1 MPQITW
7 WIFPSLNVHMCFVLG
22 KKVGQLHKTH
32 PTVSVSLLDVLTFY
46 QPSLPLGYRW
56 MRKDW
61 EGKALWVVCLSPPP
75 CVVIFRLCGWWMEG
89 RKIVLG
95 RSPFLGQTHCLLCA
109 VKTSSGP
116 NKAWSSGGSLLIY
129 PVVVVGIT
137 HFLCTRFEPPCS
149 HAWWH
154 WFEEFQDGDNGALN
168 QAQRPSEH
176 RALCD
181 RTVDRTPS
189 FQGFS

>member
-22 KKVGQLHKTH
+22 KKAGQLHKTH

-89 RKIVLG
+89 GKIVLG
-95 RSPFLGQTHCLLCA
+95 RPPFLGQTHCLLCA
-109 VKTSSGP
+109 VKTSSRVQQSVVFWGL
-116 NKAWSSGGSLLIY
+116 SSHLPGCGCGHYTLSLHSLWTSLFPCVMALVRRISRWWQRSFKSSAASFWAQSPVWPHGG
-129 PVVVVGIT
+129 
-137 HFLCTRFEPPCS
+137 
-149 HAWWH
+149 
-154 WFEEFQDGDNGALN
+154 QD
-168 QAQRPSEH
+168 S
-176 RALCD
+176 
-181 RTVDRTPS
+181 
-189 FQGFS
+189 